1 MNGRKTKQIRKRAL
15 ILLIDW
21 IKTLVPPEEAKKLKV
36 EDAFNLM
43 PKQTHVYSNNKLML
57 SAFSLKWIIKK
68 IKKLNNSKEIKDIN
82 IKDLLNEQS

>member
-21 IKTLVPPEEAKKLKV
+21 IKTLVSPEEAKKLKV
-36 EDAFNLM
+36 EDAFKLM

-82 IKDLLNEQS
+82 IKDLLNEQL